1 MTSKRREDANTKA
14 ERQFDPNNQDD
25 DGDGDATQKT
35 TTTEEGD
42 HRDDDD
48 DETRTTTTEEAG
60 RGSARTLSRG
70 YVHHKECGHNTLH
83 KSHLWFEPRKVK
95 RNFGLSTNTNKVNK
109 ANNYL

>member
-1 MTSKRREDANTKA
+1 MTSKQREDANKGG
-14 ERQFDPNNQDD
+14 RQFDPNNHDD

-60 RGSARTLSRG
+60 WGSAHTLSQC
-70 YVHHKECGHNTLH
+70 HKGRKEFPYDNHTHNT
-83 KSHLWFEPRKVK
+83 
-95 RNFGLSTNTNKVNK
+95 
-109 ANNYL
+109 